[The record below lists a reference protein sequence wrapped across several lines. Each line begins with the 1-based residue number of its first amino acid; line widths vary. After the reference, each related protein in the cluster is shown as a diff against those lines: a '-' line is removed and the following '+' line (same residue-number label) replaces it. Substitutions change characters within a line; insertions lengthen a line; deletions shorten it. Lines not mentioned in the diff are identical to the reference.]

1 MEKEKMKS
9 ILATIIVTSMFIGNY
24 ASLDVSTTAAVTV
37 AGSIIKARN
46 IDDTGKKYKRKDCPV
61 CKGAGWYWSGDG
73 IKKVDCGY
81 CEPETKTEPP
91 KVIVHPPATIK
102 QSCPDGVCRPTTR

>member
-1 MEKEKMKS
+1 MKN
-9 ILATIIVTSMFIGNY
+9 ILASLIIASMFASDSNFG
-24 ASLDVSTTAAVTV
+24 SLDVSTTAAVTI
-37 AGSIIKARN
+37 AGSIIKSRN
-46 IDDTGKKYKRKDCPV
+46 MDNNDKKYKRKDCPV
-61 CKGAGWYWSGDG
+61 CKGTGWYWSGDG

-102 QSCPDGVCRPTTR
+102 QSCPDGVCKPIRR